1 MISDDA
7 RRWYGHK
14 TIDIQGTKSNTI
26 NFFVLISVFTGAMP
40 KAATQF
46 IFGLLVGLVFT
57 FIAFAYITGTNIQRS
72 VRIPVK
78 SESVSHTAADQS
90 TAIRSV
96 LTHEDL
102 EKIQQIIR
110 PVQFKDEHHHHGK
123 DLKNAFHI
131 FFQEKNHLFRH
142 NSIAATTIA

>member
-1 MISDDA
+1 
-7 RRWYGHK
+7 
-14 TIDIQGTKSNTI
+14 
-26 NFFVLISVFTGAMP
+26 MP

-57 FIAFAYITGTNIQRS
+57 FIAFAYIAGTNIQRS

-78 SESVSHTAADQS
+78 SESVSHTVADQS

-123 DLKNAFHI
+123 DIKMTFI
-131 FFQEKNHLFRH
+131 FFSGEKSPFWY
-142 NSIAATTIA
+142 NSIAATIVVAAIELCLKAHTSC

>member
-1 MISDDA
+1 
-7 RRWYGHK
+7 
-14 TIDIQGTKSNTI
+14 
-26 NFFVLISVFTGAMP
+26 MP

-78 SESVSHTAADQS
+78 AESVSHTVADQS

-102 EKIQQIIR
+102 EKIQQIIH

-123 DLKNAFHI
+123 DIKNAFHL
-131 FFQEKNHLFRH
+131 FFQEKNSPFWL
-142 NSIAATTIA
+142 NSVAATIVVAAIELYQKAHSSC